1 MLKMEPWRA
10 DTLILEAW
18 RLRMEPL
25 RVCRPVVA
33 DLNQFVE
40 EEEEDLNPD

>member
-33 DLNQFVE
+33 DSNYFDKQ
-40 EEEEDLNPD
+40 DPDPI